1 MSVRMMKAWRIHGYG
16 AADVLICDDVL
27 VPEIGPD
34 QVRIRTYAAGINP
47 ADWRTRNGHFSA
59 IRPAT
64 FPLTLGLDVAG
75 TVELAGPQ
83 VRGFRP
89 GDRVIARAE
98 GAFAEFVVAKAVDV
112 AHAPNAIPLEH
123 AAGIPVAAGTAWLVL
138 FEAAAVRRGQ
148 TILIL
153 GASGGIGTF
162 ATQLAKRA
170 GARIV
175 GTTSARNVDFVRSLG
190 ADEVIDYQKGEFTS
204 ALAPVDTVVDLVG
217 PTAQDTAWPLL
228 REGGRFVS
236 IVAPP
241 DKQKAAHRNATP
253 IFGRGPRPI
262 DGDLLKEIVNLVDR
276 QELRVVVE
284 TAFSFSKAPQAI
296 SLSES
301 GRSRGK
307 IVLTLP

>member
-1 MSVRMMKAWRIHGYG
+1 M
-16 AADVLICDDVL
+16 
-27 VPEIGPD
+27 
-34 QVRIRTYAAGINP
+34 
-47 ADWRTRNGHFSA
+47 
-59 IRPAT
+59 
-64 FPLTLGLDVAG
+64 
-75 TVELAGPQ
+75 
-83 VRGFRP
+83 
-89 GDRVIARAE
+89 
-98 GAFAEFVVAKAVDV
+98 
-112 AHAPNAIPLEH
+112 
-123 AAGIPVAAGTAWLVL
+123 
-138 FEAAAVRRGQ
+138 
-148 TILIL
+148 
-153 GASGGIGTF
+153 
-162 ATQLAKRA
+162 
-170 GARIV
+170 
-175 GTTSARNVDFVRSLG
+175 RSLG

>member
-1 MSVRMMKAWRIHGYG
+1 MSVGMMKAWRIHGYG

-89 GDRVIARAE
+89 GDRVIVRAE

-153 GASGGIGTF
+153 GASGGSVPSQPSSPSAPAPGSLE
-162 ATQLAKRA
+162 QLRRGMSILCVPSVPMRSSTIRRANSRAPLRRSTPLSTWSVRQRRIPHGRFCAKE
-170 GARIV
+170 GV
-175 GTTSARNVDFVRSLG
+175 LSRSLPLP
-190 ADEVIDYQKGEFTS
+190 TS
-204 ALAPVDTVVDLVG
+204 RRRPIATRRPSSA
-217 PTAQDTAWPLL
+217 
-228 REGGRFVS
+228 
-236 IVAPP
+236 
-241 DKQKAAHRNATP
+241 AAH
-253 IFGRGPRPI
+253 GR
-262 DGDLLKEIVNLVDR
+262 LM
-276 QELRVVVE
+276 E
-284 TAFSFSKAPQAI
+284 TFSR
-296 SLSES
+296 
-301 GRSRGK
+301 RS
-307 IVLTLP
+307 

>member
-1 MSVRMMKAWRIHGYG
+1 MVVRMMKAWRIHGYG
-16 AADVLICDDVL
+16 APDVLVCDDVP
-27 VPEIGPD
+27 VPDIGPD
-34 QVRIRTYAAGINP
+34 EVLIRTCAAGINP
-47 ADWRTRNGHFSA
+47 ADWRTRNGQFSA
-59 IRPAT
+59 MRPAT

-75 TVELAGPQ
+75 TVEAAGAQ
-83 VRGFRP
+83 ANGFRP
-89 GDRVIARAE
+89 GDKAIARAE
-98 GAFAEFVVAKAVDV
+98 GALAEFVVARAADV
-112 AHAPNAIPLEH
+112 AHAPNSIPLEH

-138 FEAAAVRRGQ
+138 FDVAAIRRGQ

-153 GASGGIGTF
+153 GASGGIGAF

-170 GARIV
+170 GARVI
-175 GTTSARNVDFVRSLG
+175 GTTSARNADLVRSLG
-190 ADEVIDYQKGEFTS
+190 ANEVVDYHQGELAS
-204 ALAPVDTVVDLVG
+204 ALAPVDTVIDLVG
-217 PTAQDTAWPLL
+217 PAAQEAAWPLL

-241 DKQKAAHRNATP
+241 DKHKAAEGNATA

-262 DGDLLKEIVNLVDR
+262 DGSLLKEIVDLVDR

-284 TAFSFSKAPQAI
+284 AAFSFSKAPQAI

-307 IVLTLP
+307 IILTLP

>member
-1 MSVRMMKAWRIHGYG
+1 MMKAWRIHGYG
-16 AADVLICDDVL
+16 APDVLVCDDMP

-34 QVRIRTYAAGINP
+34 EVLIRTYAAGINP
-47 ADWRTRNGHFSA
+47 ADWRTRNGQFSA
-59 IRPAT
+59 MRPAT

-75 TVELAGPQ
+75 TVEAAGAQ
-83 VRGFRP
+83 ANGFRP
-89 GDRVIARAE
+89 GDKAIARAE
-98 GAFAEFVVAKAVDV
+98 GALAEFVVARAADV
-112 AHAPNAIPLEH
+112 AHAPNSIPLEH

-138 FEAAAVRRGQ
+138 FDAAAIRRGQ
-148 TILIL
+148 TVLIL
-153 GASGGIGTF
+153 GASGGIGAF

-170 GARIV
+170 GARVI
-175 GTTSARNVDFVRSLG
+175 GTTSARNADLVRSLG
-190 ADEVIDYQKGEFTS
+190 ANEVVDYHQGELAS
-204 ALAPVDTVVDLVG
+204 ALAPVDTVIDLVG
-217 PTAQDTAWPLL
+217 PAAQEAAWPLL

-241 DKQKAAHRNATP
+241 DKHKAAKGNATA

-262 DGDLLKEIVNLVDR
+262 DGSLLKEIVDLVDR

-284 TAFSFSKAPQAI
+284 AAFSFSKAPQAI

-307 IVLTLP
+307 IILTLP